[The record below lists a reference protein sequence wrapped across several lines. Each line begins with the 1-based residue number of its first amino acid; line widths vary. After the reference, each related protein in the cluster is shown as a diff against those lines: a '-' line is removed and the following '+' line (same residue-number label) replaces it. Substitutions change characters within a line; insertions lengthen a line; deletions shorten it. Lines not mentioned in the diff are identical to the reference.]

1 MCDVTQKGSN
11 NRCKI
16 AIYTNSYLPKYSD
29 LLITKVS
36 EFTPDST
43 LLMGLPLTINGASVK
58 FAWMAP
64 LKY

>member
-16 AIYTNSYLPKYSD
+16 AIYTNSYLPKYID
-29 LLITKVS
+29 LPITKVS
-36 EFTPDST
+36 EFTPDA
-43 LLMGLPLTINGASVK
+43 LLLGLPLTINGASVK